1 MRNGCSR
8 LRCVFAGTPD
18 VAAVALRALID
29 TEHEVVGVITRPDSP
44 AGRGRILQR
53 SPVGVVAD
61 EFGIPVLTPSSL
73 KDADFRAALIQL
85 EPECIPVVAY
95 GNLIPADLLG
105 VAPYGWINLHFSI
118 LPALR
123 GAAPVQWA
131 VMHGDEITGATTFL
145 IGPGLD
151 DGPIFGMFTERIL
164 PTDTSGDLL
173 KRLASYGS
181 SLLIGTLD
189 GIESGELVPVEQ
201 PNDGITSAPKLSMED
216 SRVRWDDPWIGVD
229 RRIRATTPSPGAWT
243 MLGEDRFKL
252 SPLQHKDPIELP
264 QLRPG
269 QLFATKS
276 AVWVG
281 TATHPACLD
290 AIQPPGKKLMNA
302 ADWAR
307 GLDVSGLKFV

>member
-18 VAAVALRALID
+18 VAAVALRALIN

-44 AGRGRILQR
+44 SGRGRNLQR

-95 GNLIPADLLG
+95 GNLIPSDLLA
-105 VAPYGWINLHFSI
+105 VAPHGWINLHFSI

-173 KRLASYGS
+173 ERLAGYGS

-189 GIESGELVPVEQ
+189 GIEAGELVPVDQ
-201 PNDGITSAPKLSMED
+201 PNDGITYAPKLSMED

-252 SPLQHKDPIELP
+252 SPLQHKDPIDLP

-290 AIQPPGKKLMNA
+290 CIQPPGKKLMNA

-307 GLDVSGLKFV
+307 GVDISGLKFV

>member
-1 MRNGCSR
+1 
-8 LRCVFAGTPD
+8 
-18 VAAVALRALID
+18 
-29 TEHEVVGVITRPDSP
+29 
-44 AGRGRILQR
+44 
-53 SPVGVVAD
+53 VGVVAD
-61 EFGIPVLTPSSL
+61 EFGLPVLTPSSL

-105 VAPYGWINLHFSI
+105 VAPHGWINLHFSI

-173 KRLASYGS
+173 KRLAGYGS

-189 GIESGELVPVEQ
+189 GIEAGELVPVDQ
-201 PNDGITSAPKLSMED
+201 PNDGITYAPKLSIED

-252 SPLQHKDPIELP
+252 SPLQHKDPIDLP

-307 GLDVSGLKFV
+307 GLDISGLKFV

>member
-44 AGRGRILQR
+44 AGRGRTLQR

-95 GNLIPADLLG
+95 GNLIPADLLA

-173 KRLASYGS
+173 ERLAGYGS

-189 GIESGELVPVEQ
+189 GIEAGELVPVDQ
-201 PNDGITSAPKLSMED
+201 PNDGITYAPKLSMED

-252 SPLQHKDPIELP
+252 SPLQHKDPIDLP

-307 GLDVSGLKFV
+307 GLDISGLKFV